1 MVELVC
7 GLHGLQFL
15 SAFRPASMNLKTFSI
30 SALLIVAALLV
41 GCLQV
46 KTHSTID
53 PVHVTVDVNVNVR
66 VQQELADVFGDID
79 AASTTF
85 AATGPVA
92 E

>member
-1 MVELVC
+1 MNSRT
-7 GLHGLQFL
+7 L
-15 SAFRPASMNLKTFSI
+15 SLAPV
-30 SALLIVAALLV
+30 LIVASLFL

-66 VQQELADVFGDID
+66 VQQELQDVFGDLD
-79 AASTTF
+79 AASTTL
-85 AATGPVA
+85 AADTA

>member
-1 MVELVC
+1 MNC
-7 GLHGLQFL
+7 PTL
-15 SAFRPASMNLKTFSI
+15 SSTPVL
-30 SALLIVAALLV
+30 VAAVLLA

-79 AASTTF
+79 AASTTL
-85 AATGPVA
+85 ASAEPVK